1 MIAPEDSRK
10 ISDFALS
17 KKDELRQLM
26 SSPSYGGLAPCAA
39 DRESN
44 RKKNL
49 SNRSRI
55 PTKRAC
61 LYSCGLL
68 KLSVFFIPSPRLF
81 IGRL

>member
-39 DRESN
+39 FGAQM
-44 RKKNL
+44 
-49 SNRSRI
+49 I
-55 PTKRAC
+55 
-61 LYSCGLL
+61 
-68 KLSVFFIPSPRLF
+68 
-81 IGRL
+81 